1 MKPIGIAVDSHNAV
15 ECSEESVDQMVFGA
29 VKLVEFDC
37 KFDWIVYLVE
47 MLFGSMY
54 CQRCVERMH
63 LEVERI
69 LLVLKQIG
77 HHKQLWKWEIN
88 RFQ

>member
-1 MKPIGIAVDSHNAV
+1 MKPIEIAVDLHNAV
-15 ECSEESVDQMVFGA
+15 ECSKENVDPMVFGG

-54 CQRCVERMH
+54 CQQCVERMH

-69 LLVLKQIG
+69 LLVLKQIV
-77 HHKQLWKWEIN
+77 HHKQLWK
-88 RFQ
+88 